1 MAKIIAV
8 TNQKGGVGKTTSC
21 INLGA
26 ELAKK
31 YKTLVLDLDHQADAT
46 KVLSGDTYDFEMTVA
61 DLFSNKRV
69 TVEKSV
75 LQAKSGDEPIKNLYF
90 IPSHITLSRVI
101 EQTLTRSHR
110 EKILQK
116 HLSSIKNDYDY
127 ILIDCPPNLSVGVTN
142 AMMVADLFLIPIDGG
157 KFSLDG
163 LSDLLDAIEEV
174 KETSGFNFA
183 VFRNEYAP
191 QNKLMNEFLDE
202 QMKVIKDSVL
212 PAKVRR
218 AEAIGQ
224 ASVTAQPLWFYDKKS
239 PAVKDYQSLAKQVIK
254 RVNK

>member
-21 INLGA
+21 VNLGA
-26 ELAKK
+26 ELARK
-31 YKTLVLDLDHQADAT
+31 YKTLVIDLDHQADAT
-46 KVLSGDTYDFEMTVA
+46 KVLYGDIYDFEITVA
-61 DLFSNKRV
+61 DLFSNKKV
-69 TVEKSV
+69 NIEESI
-75 LQAKSGDEPIKNLYF
+75 LQAKLGDDFIDNLYF

-101 EQTLTRSHR
+101 EQSLTRSHR

-116 HLSSIKNDYDY
+116 HLSKIEGDYEY

-142 AMMVADLFLIPIDGG
+142 AMMVANIFLIPIDGG

-174 KETSGFNFA
+174 KETSSFNFA

-202 QMKVIKDSVL
+202 QMKVIKEAVLSV
-212 PAKVRR
+212 KVRR

-224 ASVTAQPLWFYDKKS
+224 ASVTAKPLRFYDKKS
-239 PAVKDYQSLAKQVIK
+239 LAVRDYQNLAKQVIK
-254 RVNK
+254 RLDN